1 MIDVLRKV
9 LRGFKMDRSSCKYEV
24 VSSWARSQRRLFDS
38 QKISFD
44 QHIPDLVMAWGY
56 LHGRP
61 SIFVL
66 LTLAFQATHALSTGD
81 IVALSK
87 RQGCS
92 GLEAQCESSAADCV
106 DYICNSCR
114 DLSSVISQCCAGT
127 DDTAIMACL
136 QTGLEGGLGS
146 GSAATSEA
154 VTSALVTSALP
165 TSIVNDPNYI
175 ACTSWQGIF
184 ENCESQTPGFS
195 NEPFTSKAL
204 CLCYSSETYVGSVY
218 DGYYSSCLAYFST
231 GDPSGY
237 SQIQASAGGPIT
249 SRPCSANAGALTA
262 SAGPTTAASNSITTL
277 APTTGNGGFLTHAP
291 SPSSIPSPATAKIT
305 SSTVNNG
312 GVTTTST
319 SSGQGKIQV
328 RRKILT
334 SQTLFTD

>member
-1 MIDVLRKV
+1 MFFERCCGHLRWIN
-9 LRGFKMDRSSCKYEV
+9 LP
-24 VSSWARSQRRLFDS
+24 VSRISWVRSQRRLFDS
-38 QKISFD
+38 QEISFD
-44 QHIPDLVMAWGY
+44 QYIPDLVMAWGY
-56 LHGRP
+56 LHGRI
-61 SIFVL
+61 SISVL
-66 LTLAFQATHALSTGD
+66 MTLAFQATHALSTGT

-92 GLEAQCESSAADCV
+92 GLQAQAQCESSISDCV
-106 DYICNSCR
+106 DYICNSC
-114 DLSSVISQCCAGT
+114 DSNPVISQCCAAT
-127 DDTAIMACL
+127 DSTAKMTCL
-136 QTGLEGGLGS
+136 EKGLEGGLGS

-154 VTSALVTSALP
+154 VASALVTSALP
-165 TSIVNDPNYI
+165 TSIANDPNYI
-175 ACTSWQGIF
+175 ACTSFYGIF

-231 GDPSGY
+231 GDPLEY
-237 SQIQASAGGPIT
+237 SQIQASADGVVT

-262 SAGPTTAASNSITTL
+262 SAGPTTVASNGATTL

-291 SPSSIPSPATAKIT
+291 SPSSIPGPATAKST

-319 SSGQGKIQV
+319 TSSQGKIQV
-328 RRKILT
+328 RKQILI